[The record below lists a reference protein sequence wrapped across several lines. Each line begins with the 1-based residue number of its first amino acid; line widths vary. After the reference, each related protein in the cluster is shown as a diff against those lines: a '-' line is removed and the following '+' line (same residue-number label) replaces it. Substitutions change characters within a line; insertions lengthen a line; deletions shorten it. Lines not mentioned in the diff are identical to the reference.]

1 MPTSLTDYLEVVC
14 GVDTSALPESG
25 AIQITLTNRCNL
37 DEPDVIITPE
47 DQFEGATVTLR
58 SQYVDR
64 RSQASALPT
73 WRRISGTEAM
83 LNLSLHNPF
92 EERFARIFLRGREI
106 AATPTPAPAPAPAPS
121 PTPAP
126 TAAELARI
134 EPWRGRRRIEYR
146 SDAGR
151 LPNAYVARIR
161 FATGSGEFAP
171 LELYAPLAFPTFDEI
186 ALQRS
191 VDTQSGA
198 NVMLELK
205 PSPDYN
211 GSYLIQV

>member
-1 MPTSLTDYLEVVC
+1 MPTPLTDYLEVVC

-25 AIQITLTNRCNL
+25 AIQISLTNRCDL
-37 DEPDVIITPE
+37 DVPDVIITPE
-47 DQFEGATVTLR
+47 DQFEGATITLR

-64 RSQASALPT
+64 RSQASAMPT
-73 WRRISGTEAM
+73 YRRISGTEAM

-92 EERFARIFLRGREI
+92 EERFANIFLRGRTI
-106 AATPTPAPAPAPAPS
+106 AAAPAPAPAPS
-121 PTPAP
+121 PTPTPSPSPSGPREAP
-126 TAAELARI
+126 WT
-134 EPWRGRRRIEYR
+134 GRRRIEYR
-146 SDAGR
+146 SDAGK
-151 LPNAYVARIR
+151 LPNPYVARIQ
-161 FATGSGEFAP
+161 FLIGSGEFAP